1 MMDISDGVVRGLGL
15 MFGWPVRKSEEKA
28 DEVDDESR

>member
-1 MMDISDGVVRGLGL
+1 MDIFEGVVRDLGL
-15 MFGWPVRKSEEKA
+15 MFGWPVRKSEEKT